1 MIGKK
6 RKLKNLWTKKSNAV
20 KIFKRFFEWITDD
33 SFKPPNILKMK
44 VLIIEDEKPAARR
57 LNRMLANLGLKVQQM
72 LHSVEESLNW
82 LQNNEHPDLI
92 FLDIQLSDGL
102 SFEIFE
108 EIEVKSA
115 IIFTTAYDEY
125 ALKAFKLN
133 SIDYLLKPLD
143 EDELKVAVDKF
154 NENRPKQTDVQVNL
168 DDIRKLLVNPV
179 DRKFKKRLTIKVGQH
194 IKIIPIDEVECFY
207 SENKSTYI
215 YTRENRNHL
224 LDHSLE
230 YWQEQLNPEHFFR
243 VNRTF
248 IVYINGI
255 KDIIAHSNSRL
266 KLILHSFSET
276 EIIVSRERVK
286 EFKNWID

>member
-1 MIGKK
+1 M
-6 RKLKNLWTKKSNAV
+6 N
-20 KIFKRFFEWITDD
+20 
-33 SFKPPNILKMK
+33 

-57 LNRMLANLGLKVQQM
+57 LNRMLAVLGIEVKQM

-82 LQNNEHPDLI
+82 LQNNKHPDLI

-108 EIEVKSA
+108 EIELQSA

-143 EDELKVAVDKF
+143 EDELKFAVDMFKDKQ
-154 NENRPKQTDVQVNL
+154 PKKTNIQVDINA
-168 DDIRKLLVNPV
+168 IRKLLINPV
-179 DRKFKKRLTIKVGQH
+179 DRKFKKRLTIKIGQH
-194 IKIIPIDEVECFY
+194 IKIVNIDAIECFY

-215 YTRENRNHL
+215 HTSENRNYL
-224 LDHSLE
+224 LDNSLE
-230 YWQEQLNPEHFFR
+230 GWQEELDPEQFFR

-248 IVYINGI
+248 VVYINSI
-255 KDIIAHSNSRL
+255 KDIIAYSNSRL
-266 KLILHSFSET
+266 KLILNSYNET

-286 EFKNWID
+286 DFKKWIN

>member
-1 MIGKK
+1 MNVI
-6 RKLKNLWTKKSNAV
+6 
-20 KIFKRFFEWITDD
+20 
-33 SFKPPNILKMK
+33 
-44 VLIIEDEKPAARR
+44 IIEDEKPAARR
-57 LNRMLANLGLKVQQM
+57 LSRMLSGLNIEVQTM
-72 LHSVEESLNW
+72 LHSVEESINW
-82 LQNNEHPDLI
+82 FQNNSHPDLI

-154 NENRPKQTDVQVNL
+154 KENQTKQSDVKVNI
-168 DDIRKLLVNPV
+168 DDIRKLLINPV
-179 DRKFKKRLTIKVGQH
+179 DRKFKKRFTIKVGQH
-194 IKIIPIDEVECFY
+194 IKIIHVDEIECFY

-215 YTRENRNHL
+215 HTNSNRNYL
-224 LDHSLE
+224 IDHSLE
-230 YWQEQLNPEHFFR
+230 YWQEQLNPEQFFR

-248 IVYINGI
+248 IVHINAI
-255 KDIIAHSNSRL
+255 KDIISYTNSRL
-266 KLILHSFSET
+266 KIILHSYTET